1 MASNPY
7 VKSLIWLIGFG
18 GAGYGLLLLTEP
30 SAEKIERI
38 KASAAPNHPNIDQQK
53 KALFMKK
60 LQEAATT
67 STPIYRTPADSDKK
81 ET

>member
-1 MASNPY
+1 MLSNPY
-7 VKSLIWLIGFG
+7 FKSVLWLIGFG
-18 GAGYGLLLLTEP
+18 GMGYGLLVLTEP

-38 KASAAPNHPNIDQQK
+38 KASGSGSKLNADDQR

-67 STPIYRTPADSDKK
+67 STPVYRPSPDKTDS
-81 ET
+81 